1 MTELQPDPPSGEQ
14 EEKRKTC
21 CDVLLA
27 CCCRKGSK
35 PVPGE
40 EEGIKPS
47 TEITPEME
55 RASRQGWGM
64 MKNVM
69 FPALPKILQDLW
81 VYLEL
86 VISVAAFILSI
97 IGFAQSEQQSIAD
110 SLQVALSS
118 LSITLAMIDAYFYF
132 VQSGSIASG
141 IKACQ
146 KRWKTRRQTGSDQE
160 PLQVQ
165 EAEEAKDI
173 EKEDTDDG
181 EENKECEGEDV
192 KRKQCCR
199 LSNKWKERFD
209 TWFELV
215 RTILSELLL
224 YPLIM
229 FDMFSFITGAMYDVM
244 NNPGNIRDFS
254 FFVVGSFYLILGVY
268 VMRVFIVAGSMVSLI
283 RLPAINQDGPPKKAG
298 STTNSKDS
306 MLIIFCVHVFG
317 QIAVHL
323 LVILAVSAKINN
335 EHVAL
340 NQFNNEMGA
349 ELSLPDNASP
359 FLILTI
365 LLGWI
370 VPICGVLMFF
380 VVNYYWMK
388 EFTIGFWLNMISL
401 LQQESFAETVFGGD
415 GMSMTKEKAMD
426 FVEKSKYKKVKKQLN
441 RFKATS
447 FWTKFFFPIRVPLA
461 AFCGL
466 LYDIGLLSLIVC
478 LMLTYIPDEGTVKFV
493 VFIGDNIMTTIF
505 TISVIV
511 MIVANIHL
519 LILLNTVLL
528 VVILILIFAI
538 AIAVFLSPVL
548 LCVYLPSIALT
559 GYAML
564 CVEPAKLPQKC
575 SKKEEDEIIRNTTF
589 EMDELGRIKEPSLP

>member
-1 MTELQPDPPSGEQ
+1 
-14 EEKRKTC
+14 
-21 CDVLLA
+21 
-27 CCCRKGSK
+27 
-35 PVPGE
+35 
-40 EEGIKPS
+40 
-47 TEITPEME
+47 
-55 RASRQGWGM
+55 
-64 MKNVM
+64 MKIIM
-69 FPALPKILQDLW
+69 FPALPKILQDVW

-86 VISVAAFILSI
+86 IISIAAFVLSI
-97 IGFAQSEQQSIAD
+97 IGFARSEQQSIAD

-118 LSITLAMIDAYFYF
+118 LSMVLAIIDAYFYF

-141 IKACQ
+141 VKACR
-146 KRWKTRRQTGSDQE
+146 KKWEKRRQTGHDHE
-160 PLQVQ
+160 PL
-165 EAEEAKDI
+165 EIREPEESKDI
-173 EKEDTDDG
+173 EKEDTNDG
-181 EENKECEGEDV
+181 EEREEHAGGNV

-199 LSNKWKERFD
+199 LSDKWKERLD

-224 YPLIM
+224 YPLLM
-229 FDMFSFITGAMYDVM
+229 FDMFSFITGEMYDVM
-244 NNPGNIRDFS
+244 NDPGNAQDFS

-283 RLPAINQDGPPKKAG
+283 RLPAINQDDPPKRAG
-298 STTNSKDS
+298 GTASSKNS
-306 MLIIFCVHVFG
+306 MLIVFCVHILG

-335 EHVAL
+335 KHMAL
-340 NQFNNEMGA
+340 DQLNNERMALDQLNNKTGV
-349 ELSLPDNASP
+349 ELSLPNDSSP
-359 FLILTI
+359 FLILAI
-365 LLGWI
+365 ILGWI

-401 LQQESFAETVFGGD
+401 LQQESFAETIFGGD
-415 GMSMTKEKAMD
+415 GMSMTNEKAMD
-426 FVEKSKYKKVKKQLN
+426 FVEKSKYKKVKKQLK

-466 LYDIGLLSLIVC
+466 LYDIALLSLIAC
-478 LMLTYIPDEGTVKFV
+478 LMFTYVPDEGTVKFV
-493 VFIGDNIMTTIF
+493 VFTGDNIMTTFF
-505 TISVIV
+505 TVSVTV
-511 MIVANIHL
+511 MIAANIHL
-519 LILLNTVLL
+519 LILFNTVLL
-528 VVILILIFAI
+528 VVILILIIAI

-564 CVEPAKLPQKC
+564 CIEPDKFPKKSA
-575 SKKEEDEIIRNTTF
+575 KKEEDEIIRNPTF
-589 EMDELGRIKEPSLP
+589 EMDELSRIKEPSLP